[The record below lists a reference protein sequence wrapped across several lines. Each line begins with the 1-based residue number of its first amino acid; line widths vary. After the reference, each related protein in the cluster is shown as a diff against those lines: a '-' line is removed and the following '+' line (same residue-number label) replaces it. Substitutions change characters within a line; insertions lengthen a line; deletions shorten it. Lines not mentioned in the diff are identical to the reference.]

1 MTSPSAIDCNNTR
14 CCFVSGRCGNGCFAH
29 CNSFNN
35 TVFDCRYR
43 FITAFP
49 GYIFTCCCQSRCF
62 TNNQCQLGLTQRDFL
77 IHQGGQ
83 SIIFFADLNCIPL
96 FLCTRVM
103 DFLQSTTVTE
113 CVVTYCGQRNRKRYT
128 CQCPR
133 TLKTAFR
140 NCFDSFTQNRFCK
153 LLAGHECA
161 HSKRCATRNFN
172 TRQSCLGECGLTNR
186 RCLTSKC
193 YFCKSRIPV
202 ECIISNRLYRCQISA
217 CQAALLERLLANS
230 LDILK
235 VHRSQC
241 AAFRECLLSYTLDT
255 IGLTSQCCGSQT
267 TTSSKRPG
275 PYCLCGFQRNTCQPC
290 AVNKGFIP
298 DLLYLI
304 QVNAGQF

>member
-1 MTSPSAIDCNNTR
+1 
-14 CCFVSGRCGNGCFAH
+14 
-29 CNSFNN
+29 
-35 TVFDCRYR
+35 
-43 FITAFP
+43 
-49 GYIFTCCCQSRCF
+49 
-62 TNNQCQLGLTQRDFL
+62 
-77 IHQGGQ
+77 
-83 SIIFFADLNCIPL
+83 
-96 FLCTRVM
+96 M

-140 NCFDSFTQNRFCK
+140 NCFDSFTKNRFCK
-153 LLAGHECA
+153 LLTGHECA

-241 AAFRECLLSYTLDT
+241 AAFRECLLSNKLYSIAVTTQRDRGQRTARDKRLRSNGFGG
-255 IGLTSQCCGSQT
+255 IQRNISQT
-267 TTSSKRPG
+267 CTVRKSRISN
-275 PYCLCGFQRNTCQPC
+275 GF
-290 AVNKGFIP
+290 
-298 DLLYLI
+298 YLI
-304 QVNAGQF
+304 